1 MVEAEINAA
10 IETALKQ
17 ADEQGIRGKRITPF
31 LLERIGQITAGKS
44 LESNIQLVYN
54 NVRLAA
60 RIGVCLNKGA

>member
-1 MVEAEINAA
+1 MDEAEINAA